1 MYQEHRAFE
10 VVPSETIIWQYMPL
24 SKFICLLRKK
34 QLYFNRIDNFNDNTE
49 CTLSAIDK
57 KIFRYSKEAEQY
69 WERERKRHFISCWVE
84 SDYELALM
92 WDTYGKGG
100 IAIKTTVGSLID
112 SLAID
117 SDHIQYLARVNYIDE
132 QLGSSQEAGT
142 ALNALKIPMSKRK
155 YYEQEREIRL
165 LYTRTETDGQ
175 TGISFPID
183 LERLINEVIVYPY
196 APPYFLDVVNEE
208 LSSAKIGVNA
218 NHSSI

>member
-1 MYQEHRAFE
+1 M
-10 VVPSETIIWQYMPL
+10 T
-24 SKFICLLRKK
+24 KK
-34 QLYFNRIDNFNDNTE
+34 
-49 CTLSAIDK
+49 
-57 KIFRYSKEAEQY
+57 
-69 WERERKRHFISCWVE
+69 
-84 SDYELALM
+84 
-92 WDTYGKGG
+92 
-100 IAIKTTVGSLID
+100 LI
-112 SLAID
+112 
-117 SDHIQYLARVNYIDE
+117 
-132 QLGSSQEAGT
+132 

-183 LERLINEVIVYPY
+183 LERLIDEVIVYPY